1 MKNQIDHMFEGG
13 FIFKNPDGSLS
24 VSQTEEQRAFA
35 AQSAAKQPRVPNQ
48 LNVMAAQSA
57 VRNLN
62 GQFAEALVE
71 ADDIGDY

>member
-35 AQSAAKQPRVPNQ
+35 AQSAAK
-48 LNVMAAQSA
+48 
-57 VRNLN
+57 
-62 GQFAEALVE
+62 
-71 ADDIGDY
+71 